1 MKKNLS
7 NRYHASRGIRAITG
21 ASRLFTTRAKES
33 TTKPSGIMPQNY
45 YNAMEQAPIP
55 DTSRSQRPT
64 PFHGLDSEDINRWL
78 DKVEHYLNLRRIRA
92 DSSTAL
98 AELILNLAGP
108 AEDFYYSLDEERKDT
123 FVALREA
130 LRERF
135 SNENQS
141 WIIWQAITTRQQ
153 GPVEPIDTYLND
165 LTSEFR
171 IIKISDRQNDILRP
185 RFKS

>member
-1 MKKNLS
+1 M
-7 NRYHASRGIRAITG
+7 
-21 ASRLFTTRAKES
+21 
-33 TTKPSGIMPQNY
+33 
-45 YNAMEQAPIP
+45 
-55 DTSRSQRPT
+55 
-64 PFHGLDSEDINRWL
+64 
-78 DKVEHYLNLRRIRA
+78 EHYLNLRRIRA